1 MVNSYGKRSGT
12 RQKFAKPFKTKGHIR
27 IARTLTSFKVGD
39 YVDVKVDGSIH
50 KGMPH
55 KYYHGRTGRVYTV
68 NPRSIGVILNKQV
81 RNRIVQ
87 KKLQIRYE
95 HLSHSKSFQSFV
107 ERIKKNDIL
116 KSAAK
121 KEGKKLST
129 KRINAQPRPCALV
142 KAPLRYAN
150 PEMFTQIF

>member
-12 RQKFAKPFKTKGHIR
+12 RQKFSRAFKTKGHLHISK
-27 IARTLTSFKVGD
+27 TLTSFKVGD
-39 YVDVKVDGSIH
+39 YVDVKVDGSVH

-55 KYYHGRTGRVYTV
+55 KFYHGRTGRVYTV
-68 NPRSIGVILNKQV
+68 NPRSIGVVINKQV

-95 HLSHSKSFQSFV
+95 HLSLSKTYQSFIA
-107 ERIKKNDIL
+107 RIRENDKL
-116 KSAAK
+116 KAIAK

-129 KRINAQPRPCALV
+129 KRVNAQPRTSTLI
-142 KAPLRYAN
+142 KSDLRYTN
-150 PEMFTQIF
+150 PVMFT